1 MEKMKAVVYD
11 KKGSPEK
18 LRYRDVDKP
27 VPAHNEILVKIHTVS
42 LNAADYRSMQMG
54 LIPRKK
60 IFGADISGTVESTGE
75 AVSAFQ
81 PGDEV
86 IGGLAN
92 LGFGGLAEFVAAPEK
107 AFVKKPKEISFSEAS
122 SLPIAGI
129 TALQALRDK
138 GNIRK
143 GDKVLVVGSA
153 GGVGTFAVQLA
164 KYFGAEVTA
173 VCSTKNVEQTYALG
187 ADVVLDYTEETFT
200 GKNKRYNIILG
211 VNGSY
216 PLLAYRRALASGGS
230 YVMIGGSYG
239 QIFKSLVFGWILSVG
254 GKKMKFLSAKEAGP
268 DLEFLAELTAKK
280 IIKPVIEKHYPL
292 EKAAEAMNYL
302 KQGHASGKVLIEVA

>member
-18 LRYRDVDKP
+18 LGYRDVDKP
-27 VPAHNEILVKIHTVS
+27 VPADNEILVKIHAVS
-42 LNAADYRSMQMG
+42 LNAADYRSMQLR

-86 IGGLAN
+86 IGGLADH
-92 LGFGGLAEFVAAPEK
+92 GFGGLAEFVAAPEK
-107 AFVKKPKEISFSEAS
+107 AFVKKPNKISFSEAS
-122 SLPIAGI
+122 SLPVAGI

-173 VCSTKNVEQTYALG
+173 VCSTKNVKQTYALG
-187 ADVVLDYTEETFT
+187 ADEVLDYTKETFT

-211 VNGSY
+211 VNGNY
-216 PLLAYRRALASGGS
+216 PMLAYRRALAPGGS
-230 YVMIGGSYG
+230 YVMVGGSYL
-239 QIFKSLVFGWILSVG
+239 QLFKSLAFGWLFSFG
-254 GKKMKFLSAKEAGP
+254 NKKMKHIMAKEAGP
-268 DLEFLAELTAKK
+268 DLEFLAELTVKK
-280 IIKPVIEKHYPL
+280 IIRPVIEKQYPL
-292 EKAAEAMNYL
+292 EKAPEAMNYL
-302 KQGHASGKVLIEVA
+302 KQGHASGKVVIEVL